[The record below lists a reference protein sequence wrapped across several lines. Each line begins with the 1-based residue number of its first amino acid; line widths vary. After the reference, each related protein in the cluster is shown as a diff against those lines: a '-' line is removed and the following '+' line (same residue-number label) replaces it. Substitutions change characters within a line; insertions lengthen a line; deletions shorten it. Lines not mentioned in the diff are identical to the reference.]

1 MTEQKRKI
9 TDDDRKKADEEIR
22 ELQKQIDYDTKDF
35 TIELLVQKF
44 EKNDFFIPNYQRA
57 FIWRSDNKNFFLES
71 VLLGLPIPF
80 MFFADCKDGR
90 QEIIDGAQRMQTLV
104 EFTKGSL
111 QIQGLKKLKHLNGF
125 KFTDLSEAQQRKFR
139 NRTLRIIV
147 LDEDIPASSRQELFY
162 RINATGVKAN
172 ASEIRRGSYP
182 GPLTDFI
189 DKCSQNELFDKLCPI
204 SEGREKRY
212 ERFELVLRFFAYTY
226 DYQKFGHKVSDFL
239 NNFLVTNLKTFDR
252 EAYKQDFDNMLKF
265 VDTYFPNGFAKSPKA
280 ASTPR
285 VRFEAI
291 SVGVALAL
299 RENPSLKVSNVDWLD
314 GDEFKNLT
322 TSDASNN
329 EGRLKARIEYVRNQL
344 LGVKNG

>member
-104 EFTKGSL
+104 EFTKGGL
-111 QIQGLKKLKHLNGF
+111 QIQGLKKLKHVNGF
-125 KFTDLSEAQQRKFR
+125 KFNDLSEAQQRKFL

-162 RINATGVKAN
+162 RINTAGVKAN
-172 ASEIRRGSYP
+172 NSEIRRGSYP

-189 DKCSQNELFDKLCPI
+189 DKCSKNELFKKLCPL

-212 ERFELVLRFFAYTY
+212 ERFELVLRFFAYIY
-226 DYQKFGHKVSDFL
+226 NYQEFGHKVSDFL
-239 NNFLVTNLKTFDR
+239 NTFLVTNLKTFDCK
-252 EAYKQDFDNMLKF
+252 AYKQDFDNMLKF
-265 VDTYFPNGFAKSPKA
+265 VDKYFPNGFAKSPKA
-280 ASTPR
+280 TSTPR

-299 RENPSLKVSNVDWLD
+299 RENPSLIVSNVDWLD
-314 GDEFKNLT
+314 SDEFKNFT
-322 TSDASNN
+322 TSDGSNN
-329 EGRLKARIEYVRNQL
+329 EGRLRVRVEYVRNQL